1 MAFETRSSSAARLLL
16 VLPDPHLARTAVR
29 SGLDVWLVINEG
41 RQAADFSVGADRLIR
56 VQEGDREAL
65 HSAVID
71 AIARYDIAYTLN
83 ANGTPLGGRP
93 SANGSQPDGASGSV
107 HLLDDVQAVRLIL
120 SHSGLWHFDV
130 HQPDTTSA
138 ATEAVRNLGFPAVI
152 HSTEADVAVVRSVAE
167 LAEWRTA
174 REAAGAGGP
183 YLVEESL
190 EGPRLVVT
198 TLTVDGMHSVVGIT
212 AWLPGPLGPG
222 YVYPATLAE
231 ADKGSVR
238 AAARSLLDLAGYQF
252 GPAQTSVVL
261 TSRGPQVVRSRSR
274 FGAYQIPRLIE
285 LAAGLDVRAELFRML
300 VGAPFRPPDPRWFA
314 AIGFLP
320 DSVRGRAAAP
330 FAEPAQVLALPGVS
344 ELHVPTAAENLSGPG
359 PVDTER
365 AYVITEGVSLAAVAE
380 SMSAVRRMLD

>member
-29 SGLDVWLVINEG
+29 SGLDVWLVVNEG

-56 VQEGDREAL
+56 VHEGDREAL
-65 HSAVID
+65 HSAVTD
-71 AIARYDIAYTLN
+71 AIARYDITYTLN
-83 ANGTPLGGRP
+83 ANGTPLGGRLTA
-93 SANGSQPDGASGSV
+93 SGSQPDGASGSV

-120 SHSGLWHFDV
+120 SHSGLWQFDV

-138 ATEAVRNLGFPAVI
+138 A
-152 HSTEADVAVVRSVAE
+152 
-167 LAEWRTA
+167 
-174 REAAGAGGP
+174 AGAGGP
-183 YLVEESL
+183 YLVEERL
-190 EGPRLVVT
+190 EGPRLAVT
-198 TLTVDGMHSVVGIT
+198 TLTVDGMHSVAGIT
-212 AWLPGPLGPG
+212 AWLPEPLGPG

-231 ADKGSVR
+231 ADEGSVR

-274 FGAYQIPRLIE
+274 FGAHQIPRLIE
-285 LAAGLDVRAELFRML
+285 LATGLDVRAELFRML

-320 DSVRGRAAAP
+320 DSVGGRAAAP

-344 ELHVPTAAENLSGPG
+344 ELHAPTAAENLSAPA

-365 AYVITEGVSLAAVAE
+365 AYVITEGASLAAVAE
-380 SMSAVRRMLD
+380 SMSAVRRMLG